1 MQAVI
6 RALGRAVGSLVQP
19 VILLIL
25 LVPMVVAVAV
35 WLGVAWAYWDTWILA
50 IQSLVVDHTAYSWT
64 ARWDLT
70 EVAGVLAVVVIVI
83 LLTPAIIITAL
94 LIAAV
99 FAMPVLVSHVA
110 RRDHPQLERRCGGTV
125 LGSAWNAFVA
135 IGLFLVL
142 WVVTIPLWLLGPIAA
157 LLPLLLSAYL
167 NQRLFRYDA
176 LSEHAGREE
185 MQRIFTQ
192 ARGKLFLLGLITGVL
207 YFIPPF
213 NLIGPVFAALAFVH
227 LCLRELQELRSGGK
241 VLKGQVLSKE
251 VVRG

>member
-1 MQAVI
+1 MEAVI
-6 RALGRAVGSLVQP
+6 RALARAAGSLVHP
-19 VILLIL
+19 VILLIML
-25 LVPMVVAVAV
+25 IPMGVAVAV
-35 WLGVAWAYWDTWILA
+35 WLGVAWAYWDAWTSA
-50 IQSLVVDHTAYSWT
+50 IQALVVDHTAYSWT
-64 ARWDLT
+64 AHWDLT
-70 EVAGVLAVVVIVI
+70 EAAGVLAVIVVAV

-110 RRDHPQLERRCGGTV
+110 RRNYPQLERRRGGTV

-142 WVVTIPLWLLGPIAA
+142 WVVTIPLWLLGPVAA
-157 LLPLLLSAYL
+157 VLPLLLSAYL

-185 MQRIFTQ
+185 MQRIFAQ
-192 ARGKLFLLGLITGVL
+192 ARGKLLLLGLITGVL

-227 LCLRELQELRSGGK
+227 LCLDELARLRDGEKNVIGERIE
-241 VLKGQVLSKE
+241 G
-251 VVRG
+251 

>member
-1 MQAVI
+1 MEAVI
-6 RALGRAVGSLVQP
+6 RALARAVGSLVHP

-35 WLGVAWAYWDTWILA
+35 WLGVAWAYWDTWTSA

-64 ARWDLT
+64 ARWNLS
-70 EVAGVLAVVVIVI
+70 EAAGVLAVVVIVI
-83 LLTPAIIITAL
+83 LLTPAIIVTAL
-94 LIAAV
+94 LIAAL

-110 RRDHPQLERRCGGTV
+110 RRNYPRLERRRGGSV

-142 WVVTIPLWLLGPIAA
+142 WVVAIPLWLLGPIAA
-157 LLPLLLSAYL
+157 VLPLLLSAYL

-176 LSEHAGREE
+176 LSEHASREE
-185 MQRIFTQ
+185 MQCIFAE

-213 NLIGPVFAALAFVH
+213 SLIGPVFAALAFVH
-227 LCLRELQELRSGGK
+227 LCLDELAQLRAGEKIAPGER
-241 VLKGQVLSKE
+241 LKA
-251 VVRG
+251 RG

>member
-1 MQAVI
+1 MEAVV
-6 RALGRAVGSLVQP
+6 RALTRAVGSLVHP

-35 WLGVAWAYWDTWILA
+35 WLGVAWAYWDTWTSA
-50 IQSLVVDHTAYSWT
+50 VQSPVVDHTPHSWT

-70 EVAGVLAVVVIVI
+70 EAAAVLAVVVIVI

-99 FAMPVLVSHVA
+99 FAMPVLVSHVT
-110 RRDHPQLERRCGGTV
+110 RRDYPQLERRHGGTI

-142 WVVTIPLWLLGPIAA
+142 WVVTIPLWLLGPVAA
-157 LLPLLLSAYL
+157 VLPLMLSAYL

-176 LSEHAGREE
+176 LSEHASPEE
-185 MQRIFTQ
+185 MQQVFMQ
-192 ARGKLFLLGLITGVL
+192 SRGKLFLLGLITGVL

-227 LCLRELQELRSGGK
+227 LCLDELARLR
-241 VLKGQVLSKE
+241 KGEKAMA
-251 VVRG
+251 VRG

>member
-1 MQAVI
+1 MEAVI
-6 RALGRAVGSLVQP
+6 RALARAVGSLVHP

-35 WLGVAWAYWDTWILA
+35 WLGVAWAYWDTWTSA
-50 IQSLVVDHTAYSWT
+50 IQSLVVDHTAHSWA
-64 ARWDLT
+64 ARWDLPAA
-70 EVAGVLAVVVIVI
+70 AGVVAVVVMVI
-83 LLTPAIIITAL
+83 LLTPAIIVTAL

-99 FAMPVLVSHVA
+99 FAMPVLVGHIA
-110 RRDHPQLERRCGGTV
+110 RRNYPRLEWRRGGTV

-157 LLPLLLSAYL
+157 VLPLLLSAYL

-176 LSEHAGREE
+176 LSEHASREE
-185 MQRIFTQ
+185 MQRIFLE
-192 ARGKLFLLGLITGVL
+192 ARGKLFLLGLITGVF

-213 NLIGPVFAALAFVH
+213 SLIGPVFAALAFVH
-227 LCLRELQELRSGGK
+227 LCLDELARLRAGEK
-241 VLKGQVLSKE
+241 NVIGQ
-251 VVRG
+251 RRQG

>member
-1 MQAVI
+1 MEAVA
-6 RALGRAVGSLVQP
+6 RALARAMGSLVHP

-25 LVPMVVAVAV
+25 LIPMVVAVAA
-35 WLGVAWAYWDTWILA
+35 WMAVAWAYWDAWTSA
-50 IQSLVVDHTAYSWT
+50 IQALVVDHKAYSWT

-70 EVAGVLAVVVIVI
+70 EAAGVLAVIVIVI

-110 RRDHPQLERRCGGTV
+110 RRNYPQLERRRGGTV

-142 WVVTIPLWLLGPIAA
+142 WVVTIPLWLLGPIAV

-176 LSEHAGREE
+176 LSEHASREE
-185 MQRIFTQ
+185 MQRIFAQ

-213 NLIGPVFAALAFVH
+213 SLIGPVFAALAFVH
-227 LCLRELQELRSGGK
+227 LCLDELARLRA
-241 VLKGQVLSKE
+241 
-251 VVRG
+251 RD

>member
-1 MQAVI
+1 MEAVFK
-6 RALGRAVGSLVQP
+6 ALARGVGSLVHP

-25 LVPMVVAVAV
+25 LVPMVVAVAA
-35 WLGVAWAYWDTWILA
+35 WLGVAWVYWDTWSSA

-70 EVAGVLAVVVIVI
+70 EAAGVLAVAVLVI

-99 FAMPVLVSHVA
+99 FAVPVLVSHVA
-110 RRDHPQLERRCGGTV
+110 RRDYPQLERRRGGTV

-157 LLPLLLSAYL
+157 VLPLLLSAYL

-176 LSEHAGREE
+176 LSEHASREE
-185 MQRIFTQ
+185 MQRIFAE

-207 YFIPPF
+207 YFVPPF

-227 LCLRELQELRSGGK
+227 LCLDELARLRAGE
-241 VLKGQVLSKE
+241 QVVTGE
-251 VVRG
+251 RIEARG

>member
-1 MQAVI
+1 MH
-6 RALGRAVGSLVQP
+6 P

-25 LVPMVVAVAV
+25 LIPMVVAAAA
-35 WLGVAWAYWDTWILA
+35 WMGVAWAYWDAWTSA
-50 IQSLVVDHTAYSWT
+50 IQALVVDHTAYSWT

-70 EVAGVLAVVVIVI
+70 EAAGVLAVVVIVI

-110 RRDHPQLERRCGGTV
+110 RRNYPQLEWRRGGTV
-125 LGSAWNAFVA
+125 LGSTWNAFVA

-176 LSEHAGREE
+176 LSEHASREE
-185 MQRIFTQ
+185 MQRIFAE

-213 NLIGPVFAALAFVH
+213 SLIGPVFAALAFVH
-227 LCLRELQELRSGGK
+227 LCLDELARLREGEKNVIGERIEARGD
-241 VLKGQVLSKE
+241 KGE
-251 VVRG
+251 A

>member
-1 MQAVI
+1 MEAVF
-6 RALGRAVGSLVQP
+6 RALARAVGSLVHP

-35 WLGVAWAYWDTWILA
+35 WLGVAWAYWDTWTSA

-70 EVAGVLAVVVIVI
+70 ETAGVLAVVVIVI

-110 RRDHPQLERRCGGTV
+110 RRNYPQLERRRGGTV

-142 WVVTIPLWLLGPIAA
+142 WLVTIPLWLLGPLAA
-157 LLPLLLSAYL
+157 VLPLLLSAYL

-176 LSEHAGREE
+176 LSEHASGEE
-185 MQRIFTQ
+185 MQRIFAE

-227 LCLRELQELRSGGK
+227 LCLAELESLRS
-241 VLKGQVLSKE
+241 
-251 VVRG
+251 RG

>member
-1 MQAVI
+1 MGVVF
-6 RALGRAVGSLVQP
+6 RALARAAGSLVHP
-19 VILLIL
+19 VILVIL
-25 LVPMVVAVAV
+25 LVPMVVAAAV
-35 WLGVAWAYWDTWILA
+35 WLGVAWVYWDTWTSA

-70 EVAGVLAVVVIVI
+70 EAAGVVAVVAILI

-110 RRDHPQLERRCGGTV
+110 GRDYPRLERRRGGTI
-125 LGSAWNAFVA
+125 LGSAWNAFIA

-176 LSEHAGREE
+176 LSEHASRDE
-185 MQRIFTQ
+185 MQRIFAE

-213 NLIGPVFAALAFVH
+213 SLIGPVFAALAFVH
-227 LCLRELQELRSGGK
+227 LCLAELARLRAGEK
-241 VLKGQVLSKE
+241 VVAGERLEG
-251 VVRG
+251 RG

>member
-1 MQAVI
+1 MEAVI
-6 RALGRAVGSLVQP
+6 KALARAVGSLVHP

-35 WLGVAWAYWDTWILA
+35 WLGVAWVYWDTWTSA
-50 IQSLVVDHTAYSWT
+50 IQSLVADYTAYSWT

-70 EVAGVLAVVVIVI
+70 LTEAAGVLAVVVIVI

-94 LIAAV
+94 LIAAL

-110 RRDHPQLERRCGGTV
+110 RRNYPRLERRRGGTV

-142 WVVTIPLWLLGPIAA
+142 WVVAIPLWLLGPIAA
-157 LLPLLLSAYL
+157 VLPLLLSAYL

-176 LSEHAGREE
+176 LSEHASHEE
-185 MQRIFTQ
+185 MQRIF
-192 ARGKLFLLGLITGVL
+192 AEAKGKLFLLGLITGVL

-213 NLIGPVFAALAFVH
+213 SLIGPVFAALAFVH
-227 LCLRELQELRSGGK
+227 LCLDELARLRA
-241 VLKGQVLSKE
+241 
-251 VVRG
+251 RD

>member
-1 MQAVI
+1 MDAVF
-6 RALGRAVGSLVQP
+6 RAFGRAVGSLVHP

-25 LVPMVVAVAV
+25 LIPMVVAAAV
-35 WLGVAWAYWDTWILA
+35 WLGVAWAYWETWTSG
-50 IQSLVVDHTAYSWT
+50 IQALVMDHTAYSWT

-70 EVAGVLAVVVIVI
+70 QAAGVIAVVVIVI

-99 FAMPVLVSHVA
+99 FAMPVLVGHVA
-110 RRDHPQLERRCGGTV
+110 RRNYPQLERRRGGTV
-125 LGSAWNAFVA
+125 LGSVWNAFVA

-176 LSEHAGREE
+176 LSEHADREE
-185 MQRIFTQ
+185 MQRIFAG

-207 YFIPPF
+207 FFIPPF

-227 LCLRELQELRSGGK
+227 LCLDELARLRDGERNVVGER
-241 VLKGQVLSKE
+241 LK
-251 VVRG
+251 

>member
-1 MQAVI
+1 MQAVA
-6 RALGRAVGSLVQP
+6 RALARAVGSLVHP

-25 LVPMVVAVAV
+25 LVPMVVAAAV
-35 WLGVAWAYWDTWILA
+35 WLGAAWAYWDTWTSA

-70 EVAGVLAVVVIVI
+70 KAAGVLTVVVIVI

-94 LIAAV
+94 LVAAI
-99 FAMPVLVSHVA
+99 FAMPVLVGHVA
-110 RRDHPQLERRCGGTV
+110 RRDYPQLERRRGGTI

-142 WVVTIPLWLLGPIAA
+142 WVVTIPLWLLGPFAA
-157 LLPLLLSAYL
+157 VLPLLLSAYL

-176 LSEHAGREE
+176 LSEHASREE
-185 MQRIFTQ
+185 MQRIFAD

-227 LCLRELQELRSGGK
+227 LCLDELARLRAGEKAVAGER
-241 VLKGQVLSKE
+241 LE
-251 VVRG
+251 ARG

>member
-1 MQAVI
+1 MEAVF
-6 RALGRAVGSLVQP
+6 RALGRATRSIVHP

-25 LVPMVVAVAV
+25 LIPMGIAAAV
-35 WLGVAWAYWDTWILA
+35 WLGVAWAYWDTWTSALQA
-50 IQSLVVDHTAYSWT
+50 LVVDHTAYSWT
-64 ARWDLT
+64 ARWDFT
-70 EVAGVLAVVVIVI
+70 KVAGVLAVIVIVV

-99 FAMPVLVSHVA
+99 FAMPVLVGHIG
-110 RRDHPQLERRCGGTV
+110 RRNYPQLERRRGGTA

-135 IGLFLVL
+135 IGLFIVL

-176 LSEHAGREE
+176 LSEHADPAE
-185 MQRIFTQ
+185 MQRIFAQ
-192 ARGKLFLLGLITGVL
+192 VRGKLFLLGLITGVL

-227 LCLRELQELRSGGK
+227 LCLDELALLRAGEEIVPG
-241 VLKGQVLSKE
+241 
-251 VVRG
+251 

>member
-1 MQAVI
+1 M
-6 RALGRAVGSLVQP
+6 GSLVHP

-25 LVPMVVAVAV
+25 LIPMVVAVAA
-35 WLGVAWAYWDTWILA
+35 WMGVAWAYWDTWTSA
-50 IQSLVVDHTAYSWT
+50 IQALVVDQTAYSWT

-70 EVAGVLAVVVIVI
+70 EAAGVLAVIVV

-110 RRDHPQLERRCGGTV
+110 RRNYPQLERRRGGTV

-157 LLPLLLSAYL
+157 VSPLLLSAYL

-176 LSEHAGREE
+176 LSEHASREE
-185 MQRIFTQ
+185 MQRIFAE

-213 NLIGPVFAALAFVH
+213 SLIGPVFAALAFVH
-227 LCLRELQELRSGGK
+227 LCLDELERLRAGEKIAPGERLEARGERREA
-241 VLKGQVLSKE
+241 
-251 VVRG
+251 

>member
-1 MQAVI
+1 MEAVA
-6 RALGRAVGSLVQP
+6 RALARAVGSLVHP
-19 VILLIL
+19 VILVIL

-35 WLGVAWAYWDTWILA
+35 WLGVAWAYWDTWTSA

-70 EVAGVLAVVVIVI
+70 DAAGLVTVVVIVI

-94 LIAAV
+94 LIAAL

-110 RRDHPQLERRCGGTV
+110 RHNYPQLERRRGGTV
-125 LGSAWNAFVA
+125 LGSAWNAFAAVS
-135 IGLFLVL
+135 LFLVL
-142 WVVTIPLWLLGPIAA
+142 WVVTIPMWLLGPIAA
-157 LLPLLLSAYL
+157 VLPLLLSAYL

-176 LSEHAGREE
+176 LSEHASREE
-185 MQRIFTQ
+185 MQRIFEE
-192 ARGKLFLLGLITGVL
+192 ARGKLFLLGLITGVP

-227 LCLRELQELRSGGK
+227 LCLDVLARLRAGEKNVTGER
-241 VLKGQVLSKE
+241 LE
-251 VVRG
+251 ARG

>member
-1 MQAVI
+1 MEAVF
-6 RALGRAVGSLVQP
+6 RALARAVGSLVHP

-25 LVPMVVAVAV
+25 LIPMVVAAAV
-35 WLGVAWAYWDTWILA
+35 WLGVAWAYWDTWTTA
-50 IQSLVVDHTAYSWT
+50 IQSLVMDHTGYSWT

-70 EVAGVLAVVVIVI
+70 EVAGVVAVIVVVI

-94 LIAAV
+94 LIAAI
-99 FAMPVLVSHVA
+99 FAMPVLVSHVT
-110 RRDHPQLERRCGGTV
+110 RRDYPQLERRKGGTL

-142 WVVTIPLWLLGPIAA
+142 WVVTIPLWLLGPVAA
-157 LLPLLLSAYL
+157 VLRLMLSAYL

-176 LSEHAGREE
+176 LSEHASHEE
-185 MQRIFTQ
+185 MQRIFLE
-192 ARGKLFLLGLITGVL
+192 ARGRLFLLGLVTGVL

-227 LCLRELQELRSGGK
+227 LCLDELARLRAGGK
-241 VLKGQVLSKE
+241 ISADVKRE
-251 VVRG
+251 A